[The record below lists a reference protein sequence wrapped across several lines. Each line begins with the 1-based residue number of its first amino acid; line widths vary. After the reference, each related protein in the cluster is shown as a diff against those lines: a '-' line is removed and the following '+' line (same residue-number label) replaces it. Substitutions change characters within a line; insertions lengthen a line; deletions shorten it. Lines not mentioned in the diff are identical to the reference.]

1 MKPNPTPSARA
12 SAPARTRRRSPGS
25 VNRAPYRN
33 EVKTRLTDIQYH
45 ALQRFRAIHGIDSDS
60 SALARA
66 VSIALLGLVGML
78 PAEISGVCAEASQT
92 GTHQ

>member
-1 MKPNPTPSARA
+1 MSTFPTPAARA
-12 SAPARTRRRSPGS
+12 SAPARTRRRSPGTE
-25 VNRAPYRN
+25 RAPYRN
-33 EVKTRLTDIQYH
+33 EVKTRLTDLQYH

-66 VSIALLGLVGML
+66 VSIALLGLFGML

-92 GTHQ
+92 GLNQ